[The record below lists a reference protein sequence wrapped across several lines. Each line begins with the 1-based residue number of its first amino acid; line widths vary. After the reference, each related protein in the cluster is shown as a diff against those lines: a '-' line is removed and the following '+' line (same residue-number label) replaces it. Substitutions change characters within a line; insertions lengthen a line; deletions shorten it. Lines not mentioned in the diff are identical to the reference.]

1 MAIKFGRPIE
11 MRDAPRRQTALAS
24 TPLDLAIRPRR
35 NRKAEWARRLVRE
48 NVLTTDD
55 LIWPMFVV
63 DGNNARTPVASMPGV
78 DRLTVDQ
85 AVRDAERAMKLDI
98 PCIALFPYTEP
109 SLRDETGSE
118 ALNPNNLVCQSVRAI
133 KKEFPELGVLCDVAL
148 DPFTS
153 HGHDGLIEDGK
164 ILNDE
169 TVAVLVRQALVQAEA
184 GCDVIAPSDMMD
196 GRVGAIREAL
206 DDAGFLDV
214 QIMSYAAKYASAFY
228 GPFRDAIGSAKTL
241 TGDKRTYQMDSA
253 NSDEAL
259 REVELDIAEGADM
272 VMVKPGMPYLDIVRR
287 VKDTFAMPTFVYQ
300 VSGEYAMIAG
310 AANNGWIDGDRAMM
324 ESLLGFKRAG
334 ADGILTYFAPKAAEK
349 IEGGEVTLAV
359 VPANAGTHTPRP
371 IDRTMGLVAFA
382 AMCSGGYGS
391 LRSQGRR
398 EIRAHSRI
406 LHAC

>member
-11 MRDAPRRQTALAS
+11 LRDAPRRQADTLAS
-24 TPLDLAIRPRR
+24 PSLDLAIRMRR
-35 NRKAEWARRLVRE
+35 NRKSEWARRLVRE

-63 DGNNARTPVASMPGV
+63 DGRNARTPVASMPGV
-78 DRLTVDQ
+78 ERLTVDQ
-85 AVRDAERAMKLDI
+85 IVRDAERAAKLNI
-98 PCIALFPYTEP
+98 PCIALFPFTEP
-109 SLRDETGSE
+109 SLRDDQGSE
-118 ALNPNNLVCQSVRAI
+118 ALNPDNLVCQAVRAI
-133 KKEFPELGVLCDVAL
+133 KTEFPDIGVLCDVAL

-153 HGHDGLIEDGK
+153 HGHDGLIEGGK

-169 TVAVLVRQALVQAEA
+169 TGAVLVRQALTQAEA

-206 DDAGFLDV
+206 DDNGFGDV

-241 TGDKRTYQMDSA
+241 TGDKRTYQMDCG
-253 NSDEAL
+253 NSNEAL

-310 AANNGWIDGDRAMM
+310 AAANGWIDGERAMM
-324 ESLLGFKRAG
+324 ESLVGFKRAG
-334 ADGILTYFAPKAAEK
+334 ADGILTYFAPQAAEK
-349 IEGGEVTLAV
+349 IKAE
-359 VPANAGTHTPRP
+359 R
-371 IDRTMGLVAFA
+371 
-382 AMCSGGYGS
+382 
-391 LRSQGRR
+391 
-398 EIRAHSRI
+398 
-406 LHAC
+406 